1 MKKNTVRLLALMLCL
16 GLLLLSGCTPVRN
29 LFHLETP
36 EPTATPSPEPTPTPT
51 VRPDVTPV
59 PTKELTA
66 EPAPVLTGVET
77 DQDVISLMFE
87 GFTDEASMEA
97 LLGCLQKLK
106 VNALFFVTG
115 KVADEHP
122 ELLKKIRLAGCE
134 IGNYGLT
141 GAKKM
146 ENNSAEDN
154 IHAFRKTQE
163 LVYAAIEQTPRY
175 ARMNGSQYTELLLRS
190 VSEAGLEAAVMPT
203 LYLNN
208 KSFTSR
214 EDAETYARNLIRGSI
229 VSVKLGQE
237 LDLDEFIGSGPA
249 LEEKPAVDPSPSI
262 GEVGGNRRVEVD
274 PLPLNQIEWLIGA
287 LHQLNYKIVPPSE
300 LAKYAVTLL
309 PETAQL
315 SEEEARRYDADL
327 YPRPQTEEPV
337 NVGKTRPGS
346 ETSFVGTVF
355 VGSSDVASL
364 ENYVSWRRET
374 EPEFMNGA
382 RFLYNSRLSIEQA
395 VNRDE
400 DGSSLPLLEEERVRV
415 EDALARMEARTVCLM
430 LQYDSRQAYLDDRFS
445 SNLKL
450 LIYRIREKN
459 PGIRIVLM
467 SSFPAIAG
475 KNSTPSNIQLFRFNL
490 KTAEMCARCGLRF
503 LDPAFALRTPE
514 GDLKEEYCL
523 DKMSYGTHLNDAG
536 CQAWIDFMTQY
547 VPE

>member
-1 MKKNTVRLLALMLCL
+1 MNKNAVRLLSLMLCL

-59 PTKELTA
+59 PTRELTA
-66 EPAPVLTGVET
+66 SPAPVLSGVET

-97 LLGCLQKLK
+97 LLACLQKMK

-141 GAKKM
+141 GAKKL
-146 ENNSAEDN
+146 ENNDAEDN
-154 IHAFRKTQE
+154 IHGFRKTQE
-163 LVYAAIEQTPRY
+163 LVYEAIEQMPRY
-175 ARMNGSQYTELLLRS
+175 ARMNGSQYTDLLLRA
-190 VSEAGLEAAVMPT
+190 VSEAGLQAAVMPT
-203 LYLNN
+203 LFLNN
-208 KSFTSR
+208 KSFTTQ

-262 GEVGGNRRVEVD
+262 GEVGENRQVEVD
-274 PLPLNQIEWLIGA
+274 PLPLNQMEWLIGA
-287 LHQLNYKIVPPSE
+287 LQKLNYKIVPPAE
-300 LAKYAVTLL
+300 LSKYARTLL
-309 PETAQL
+309 PETAAL
-315 SEEEARRYDADL
+315 SEAEAQRYNADL
-327 YPRPQTEEPV
+327 YPWPQTEEPV
-337 NVGKTRPGS
+337 NVGKTRAGS
-346 ETSFVGTVF
+346 QEDFNGTVI

-374 EPEFMNGA
+374 EPGFMGGA
-382 RFLYNSRLSIEQA
+382 RFLYNSRLTIEQA
-395 VNRDE
+395 VNRE
-400 DGSSLPLLEEERVRV
+400 SDGSSLPLLEGERVRV
-415 EDALARMEARTVCLM
+415 EDALALMKADTVYLM
-430 LQYDSRQAYLDDRFS
+430 LQYESRQAYLDSRFS
-445 SNLKL
+445 GNLKL
-450 LIYRIREKN
+450 LIYRIRQKN
-459 PGIRIVLM
+459 PEIRIVLM

-475 KNSTPSNIQLFRFNL
+475 KNSTPSNVQLFRFNL
-490 KTAEMCARCGLRF
+490 YTAELCARCGLSF

-514 GDLKEEYCL
+514 GNLKEEYCL

-536 CQAWIDFMTQY
+536 CQAWIDFMLQY

>member
-1 MKKNTVRLLALMLCL
+1 MSKNAVRLLSLMLCL
-16 GLLLLSGCTPVRN
+16 GLVLLSGCTPVRN

-36 EPTATPSPEPTPTPT
+36 EPTATPTPEPTPTPT

-59 PTKELTA
+59 PTRELTA
-66 EPAPVLTGVET
+66 EPAPVLSGVET

-97 LLGCLQKLK
+97 LLGCLQRLK

-134 IGNYGLT
+134 VGNYGLT

-163 LVYAAIEQTPRY
+163 LVYRAIEQMPRY

-203 LYLNN
+203 LYLNH
-208 KSFTSR
+208 KSFSAR

-229 VSVKLGQE
+229 ISVKLGQE

-262 GEVGGNRRVEVD
+262 GEVGSNRRVEVD
-274 PLPLNQIEWLIGA
+274 PLPLNQIEWLISA
-287 LHQLNYKIVPPSE
+287 LQQLSYRIVPPAE
-300 LAKYAVTLL
+300 LSKYAVTLL
-309 PETAQL
+309 PETTSL
-315 SEEEARRYDADL
+315 SEEEAQRYNADL
-327 YPRPQTEEPV
+327 YPWPRTEEPV
-337 NVGKTRPGS
+337 NVGRTRAGAPEDFS
-346 ETSFVGTVF
+346 GTVI
-355 VGSSDVASL
+355 VGGSDVASL
-364 ENYVSWRRET
+364 ENYVNWRRET
-374 EPEFMNGA
+374 EPGFMGGA
-382 RFLYNSRLSIEQA
+382 RFLYNSRLTIEQA
-395 VNRDE
+395 VNRDS
-400 DGSSLPLLEEERVRV
+400 DASCLPLLEEERVRI
-415 EDALARMEARTVCLM
+415 EDALPLMNADAVCLM

-450 LIYRIREKN
+450 LIYRIRQRS
-459 PGIRIVLM
+459 PGIRIVLL

-475 KNSTPSNIQLFRFNL
+475 KNSTPSNLQLFRFNL
-490 KTAEMCARCGLRF
+490 RTAEMCARCGLYY
-503 LDPAFALRTPE
+503 LDPAFVLRTPE
-514 GDLKEEYCL
+514 GNLKEEYCL

-536 CQAWIDFMTQY
+536 CQAWIDFLLQY
-547 VPE
+547 VPD